1 MAGVLHFLLFV
12 FLHCGIF
19 ILISARPDHD
29 TTTVDSDAAFTTTRS
44 LFSAGKTTV
53 APTTGF
59 PAGYS
64 KSPTKPPKTNTATE
78 RLTKTAKKAVSR
90 KDTEEEEGPLE
101 LGEWVFFDLLHFW
114 KHNISVEL
122 CSLSIQ

>member
-53 APTTGF
+53 AP
-59 PAGYS
+59 
-64 KSPTKPPKTNTATE
+64 PTKPPKTNTATE